1 MKMQDTHA
9 RPLDHTD
16 WEILRQLQEDARLSY
31 HELGRRVGMS
41 ATAVAERVRRLE
53 DAKVIT
59 GYRAQVDPVR
69 VGLPITAFIQT
80 TCIRNRCLYTHSQHG
95 AFPEVLEYHRVTGR
109 NCGIFK
115 VCVSSVQHLEA
126 LIDRLSA
133 YELPTTSIVLSTPW
147 VKEVIDNEA
156 TVEGSNMAPASPE
169 PDAGEALGTAR
180 SIR

>member
-1 MKMQDTHA
+1 MRTQDTSEKQ
-9 RPLDHTD
+9 LDHTD

-41 ATAVAERVRRLE
+41 ATAIAERVRRLE
-53 DAKVIT
+53 DAQVIT
-59 GYRAQVDPVR
+59 GYHAHIAPAR

-80 TCIRNRCLYTHSQHG
+80 TCIRNWCIYSHSQHSD
-95 AFPEVLEYHRVTGR
+95 FPEVLEYHRVTGR

-126 LIDRLSA
+126 LIDRISA

-147 VKEVIDNEA
+147 VKQVVDNETTDGA
-156 TVEGSNMAPASPE
+156 RNMAPASPG
-169 PDAGEALGTAR
+169 PGAKGTFR
-180 SIR
+180 

>member
-1 MKMQDTHA
+1 MKAQRPNA

-16 WEILRQLQEDARLSY
+16 WQLLRRLQDNARLSY
-31 HELGRRVGMS
+31 HELGRRIGLS

-53 DAKVIT
+53 QAGVIT
-59 GYRAQVDPVR
+59 GYHAQVDPMQ

-80 TCIRNRCLYTHSQHG
+80 TCIRNRCLFTHALQRE
-95 AFPEVLEYHRVTGR
+95 FPEVIEYHRVTGR

-115 VCVSSVQHLEA
+115 VCVPSVRHLEG

-147 VKEVIDNEA
+147 ISHVIDNE
-156 TVEGSNMAPASPE
+156 T
-169 PDAGEALGTAR
+169 PDDSLDAFQR
-180 SIR
+180 SELRRGIKG